1 MSYNIVL
8 STSESTVVTE
18 YTPDPNRSGEYQS
31 EAMLEEKFLK
41 QLESQGYQR
50 IDIRNEADLILNLR
64 KQLEILNRIQ
74 FSDDEWHRFS
84 HNIC

>member
-1 MSYNIVL
+1 MNYNIVL

-50 IDIRNEADLILNLR
+50 IDIRNEAR
-64 KQLEILNRIQ
+64 
-74 FSDDEWHRFS
+74 SDSQSAETA
-84 HNIC
+84 